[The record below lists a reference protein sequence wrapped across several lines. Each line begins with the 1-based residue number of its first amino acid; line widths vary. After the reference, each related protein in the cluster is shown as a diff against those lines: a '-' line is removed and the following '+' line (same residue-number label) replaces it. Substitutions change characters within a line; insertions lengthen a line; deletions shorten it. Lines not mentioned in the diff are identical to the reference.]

1 MSTAVE
7 ATGFIMCIVS
17 FLLTGAALVNDYWK
31 ISTVSGSVI
40 ISQRQFEN
48 LWHSCAEN
56 SAGIAECR
64 DFESMLALP
73 AHIQACRALMIIS
86 LLLGLGCMIVS
97 LLGLKCIKIGSS
109 TDQSKAKIATTGGT
123 LSVLAG
129 LCCMIACSWYAYRVV
144 QDFND
149 PFYGGVRFE
158 LGTGLYMGWAGASL
172 SILGGALLCS
182 AIRRASTGGNKGGYY
197 GNQPQKVYKATSKS
211 DPDSARAYV

>member
-7 ATGFIMCIVS
+7 ATGFIMSIIAW
-17 FLLTGAALVNDYWK
+17 LLTGAALVNDYWK

-64 DFESMLALP
+64 DFESLLALP
-73 AHIQACRALMIIS
+73 AHVQACRALMIIS

-97 LLGLKCIKIGSS
+97 LLGLKCIKIGSA
-109 TDQSKAKIATTGGT
+109 TDESKAKIAATGGI
-123 LSVLAG
+123 LCMLGG
-129 LCCMIACSWYAYRVV
+129 LCCMIAVSWYAFRVV

-149 PFYGGVRFE
+149 PFLGGVRFE
-158 LGTGLYMGWAGASL
+158 LGTGLYIGWGGASL

-182 AIRRASTGGNKGGYY
+182 ACKRASAGGPKGGYY
-197 GNQPQKVYKATSKS
+197 GNKKVYTATAKS
-211 DPDSARAYV
+211 EPDARAYV

>member
-7 ATGFIMCIVS
+7 ATGFVMCLVS
-17 FLLTGAALVNDYWK
+17 WLITGAALANDYWK

-73 AHIQACRALMIIS
+73 AHIQASRALMIMS
-86 LLLGLGCMIVS
+86 LLLGLASMIVS
-97 LLGLKCIKIGSS
+97 LLGLKCIKMGSA
-109 TDQSKAKIATTGGT
+109 TDQSKAKIAISGGV
-123 LSVLAG
+123 LSMLAG
-129 LCCMIACSWYAYRVV
+129 LCCMISVSWYAYRVV
-144 QDFND
+144 EDFHN
-149 PFYGGVRFE
+149 PFFGGVKFE
-158 LGTGLYMGWAGASL
+158 LSTGLYLGWGGSCLA
-172 SILGGALLCS
+172 ILGGGFLCS
-182 AIRRASTGGNKGGYY
+182 AFKRMTPEGKKSGFYGNKA
-197 GNQPQKVYKATSKS
+197 PRVYTATAKS